1 MLTRLKVNGFKNLAD
16 VDVRFG
22 PFTCIAGPNAVGKS
36 NLFDAIQFL
45 SATASKTLMEA
56 ALSVRSEKARNADVR
71 SLFTRI
77 GGKPIERLSFEAE
90 MIVPSGAVDD
100 LGQPAR
106 ARANFLRYSL
116 ELRYRETS
124 DPGPSP
130 RGPLEILKE
139 ELVHIPL
146 KQAGKHLSFP
156 HSKSQWRQSALH
168 IESRKAS
175 FISTGSEEGKL
186 VIKLHQDGG
195 SRGPAISH
203 AANQPRT
210 VVSAVNAAESP
221 TVLCA
226 KREMESWR
234 LLQLEPAAL
243 REPDNVNA
251 PFHLDSNGAHLPAT
265 IDYLARSAGVG
276 ADEAPAPKS
285 DAESVYCRIANR
297 LSEFIDDVETI
308 KVDRDEKRELLTL
321 LVTGKDGAPYPARS
335 LSDGTLRFLALAV
348 LEMDPQARGLICLEE
363 PENGIHPE
371 RIPAMLNLLQ
381 AIATDPEECVDDDNP
396 LRQVIVNTH
405 SPSVVLE
412 VPDDCLL
419 IVESREGLSGTE
431 HFRKAVF
438 SHLPDTWRAKA
449 EPSAR
454 TVPKGK
460 LLAYLNPI
468 SPHEG
473 LEGFYERVGRQTV
486 AAGGKR
492 RPRVADRPD
501 LQTYLPHVAE

>member
-1 MLTRLKVNGFKNLAD
+1 MLTRLKVNGFKNLVD
-16 VDVRFG
+16 IDVRFG

-36 NLFDAIQFL
+36 NLFDAIRFL
-45 SATASKTLMEA
+45 SATASNTLMESA
-56 ALSVRSEKARNADVR
+56 RSVRSEKARNADIR

-77 GGKPIERLSFEAE
+77 GGKTLDTLLFEAE
-90 MIVPSGAVDD
+90 MIVPFEAVDD
-100 LGQPAR
+100 LGQPAK
-106 ARANFLRYSL
+106 ARANFLRYIL
-116 ELRYRETS
+116 ELRFRETPG
-124 DPGPSP
+124 PGPSS
-130 RGPLEILKE
+130 RGPLEILRE

-146 KQAGKHLSFP
+146 KQSGKHLPFP
-156 HSKSQWRQSALH
+156 HSVANWRKSALH
-168 IESRKAS
+168 IENRQAP
-175 FISTGSEEGKL
+175 FISTEGEEGNR

-243 REPDNVNA
+243 REPDNMND

-265 IDYLARSAGVG
+265 IDYLARSASAVTIG
-276 ADEAPAPKS
+276 APESNS

-297 LSEFIDDVETI
+297 LSEFIDEVETI
-308 KVDRDEKRELLTL
+308 AVDRDLVRESLTL
-321 LVTGKDGAPYPARS
+321 LVTDKNGAPFPARS

-348 LEMDPQARGLICLEE
+348 LEMDPHARGLICLEE

-381 AIATDPEECVDDDNP
+381 DIATDPEERVADDNP

-419 IVESREGLSGTE
+419 IVESREGISGTE
-431 HFRKAVF
+431 RFRKAVF

-449 EPSAR
+449 EPSSR

-468 SPHEG
+468 SPQEGDPEG
-473 LEGFYERVGRQTV
+473 LCTRIGHQ
-486 AAGGKR
+486 AASAGGKR
-492 RPRVADRPD
+492 RRRVVDRSD
-501 LQTYLPHVAE
+501 LQPYLPHVE